1 MLNKKVEKALQAQIQ
16 KEGFSSN
23 LYLSMASWAETKG
36 MAGIAAWFYAQAE
49 EENEHMLKIIRFV
62 NERGGHAIV
71 PAFEQ
76 PQKEFDS
83 VRGVFELSLE
93 HERKVTAS
101 INEIVGICLEEKDYS
116 TFNWI
121 QWFVSEQIEEE
132 ASVTAI
138 LDKLNLIGDGP
149 LYVFDNFIMSM
160 RGGH

>member
-1 MLNKKVEKALQAQIQ
+1 M
-16 KEGFSSN
+16 
-23 LYLSMASWAETKG
+23 
-36 MAGIAAWFYAQAE
+36 
-49 EENEHMLKIIRFV
+49 
-62 NERGGHAIV
+62 
-71 PAFEQ
+71 
-76 PQKEFDS
+76 
-83 VRGVFELSLE
+83 FELSLE

-138 LDKLNLIGDGP
+138 IDKLNLIGDGP

-160 RGGH
+160 RGGTNYLVHLFLN

>member
-23 LYLSMASWAETKG
+23 LYLSMASWAETNG
-36 MAGIAAWFYAQAE
+36 LAGIAAWFYAQAA

-76 PQKEFDS
+76 PQKEFES
-83 VRGVFELSLE
+83 VRAVFELSLE
-93 HERKVTAS
+93 HERKVSAS
-101 INEIVGICLEEKDYS
+101 INDIVGICLDEKDYS

-160 RGGH
+160 RSGH